1 MYVNIN
7 SVLNLKGKNSVYKY
21 MFVCKALKVAMFE
34 TKWRHVILL
43 WTNCFFLLAAKPKSI
58 ILFYAHNPADGNPS
72 RGDTFVFQNVLTN
85 FGNGYDNKT
94 GVFTAPMSGVYVF
107 TLQVCVNDGKSI
119 YYEIKQGKESI
130 LKGRQYK
137 SSSRMCTA
145 AVAFSYLKTGDSV
158 SSGCSNVDTTT
169 GSNIAESP
177 TYYHS
182 SFSGLLVN

>member
-1 MYVNIN
+1 M
-7 SVLNLKGKNSVYKY
+7 
-21 MFVCKALKVAMFE
+21 
-34 TKWRHVILL
+34 
-43 WTNCFFLLAAKPKSI
+43 
-58 ILFYAHNPADGNPS
+58 FYAHNPADGNPS
-72 RGDTFVFQNVLTN
+72 QGDTFVFKNVLTN

-107 TLQVCVNDGKSI
+107 TLRVCVNDGKSI

-137 SSSRMCTA
+137 TSSRMCTA

-158 SSGCSNVDTTT
+158 SSGCSHVDTTT
-169 GSNIAESP
+169 RSNIAESP

-182 SFSGLLVN
+182 SFFWFVSQLKTIYLSLAAVLLITVQRALHIYKQILP